1 MKKLDVASWI
11 FLGLALFGIVYGLD
25 IASRHGLDQGWP
37 PNARY
42 HVVVGGIHVVVLS
55 LVTAIM
61 AGGLRRRRR
70 SAWVTLAVV
79 SLLGWAAWPIA
90 RSVAGEPPPGWV
102 QLVTIG
108 ALAAAVVALAIS
120 FRPIFAGDSVGSR
133 PSAPNIGE

>member
-11 FLGLALFGIVYGLD
+11 FLGLALFGIAYGID
-25 IASRHGLDQGWP
+25 IASRHGFDQSWP
-37 PNARY
+37 AHARY
-42 HVVVGGIHVVVLS
+42 HVVVSGIHIVVLS

-70 SAWVTLAVV
+70 SAWITLAIV
-79 SLLGWAAWPIA
+79 STFGWAAWPIA
-90 RSVAGEPPPGWV
+90 RSIAGEPPPGWV

-108 ALAAAVVALAIS
+108 ALGAAIVGLAIS
-120 FRPIFAGDSVGSR
+120 FRPIFAGDPVGSR